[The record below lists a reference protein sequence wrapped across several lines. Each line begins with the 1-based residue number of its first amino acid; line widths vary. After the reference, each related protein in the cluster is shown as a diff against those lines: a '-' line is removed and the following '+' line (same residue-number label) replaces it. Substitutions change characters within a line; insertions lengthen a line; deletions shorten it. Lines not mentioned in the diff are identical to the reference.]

1 MSISAEIEKVE
12 PAVVAEDQNNGRSQ
26 TRGAKRL
33 IIVASLAMAA
43 LLPLGVYPRVLQS
56 EELHASQSKAMASVP
71 VVSAVALQK
80 AGALK
85 DLNLPGGLEAV
96 VETQLYARTNGF
108 VKKRLVDIGD
118 KVLAGQLLAEL
129 ETPEINDSLVE
140 AKAVVLT
147 NMADRETIEADI
159 QQARANYQ
167 SALANLAQAKTSVSQ
182 LLHTEKFAMNTSA
195 RWKVL
200 AQDGAVSAQDADEKA
215 TIYNTSVEATQAARD
230 KVLAAQAD
238 VASAKA
244 HISAEM
250 AKLSAA
256 QANVKAAE
264 ARASRSNNEKS
275 FQNVVAPFAGV
286 ITERNIDQGNL
297 ISSGSDTAKVPLFK
311 LERID
316 TLKVFVDV
324 PQYSAKAIRIGQ
336 PVKVS
341 IREFPDRTF
350 VGKVVR
356 TSVSL
361 DATARTLKTEIHID
375 NKNLALAPG
384 MYGEV
389 KFSVP
394 RPGNIFVIP
403 SSALVMRSEGPQVIV
418 VNGNHTHYKNVV
430 LGDDLGKEIE
440 IVSGLQGN
448 EKIVNNP
455 SDTLRDG
462 TTIALRAEEK
472 GSTKAN

>member
-1 MSISAEIEKVE
+1 VSIAEKEILEVA
-12 PAVVAEDQNNGRSQ
+12 PVVQSKTKGV
-26 TRGAKRL
+26 KRL
-33 IIVASLAMAA
+33 IVVASLAMAA

-56 EELHASQSKAMASVP
+56 EELHASQSKAMASLP
-71 VVSAVALQK
+71 VVSVAPLQK
-80 AGALK
+80 ATAEK
-85 DLNLPGGLEAV
+85 ALNLPGGLEAV
-96 VETQLYARTNGF
+96 METQLYARTNGF

-182 LLHTEKFAMNTSA
+182 LLHSEKFAMNTSA
-195 RWKVL
+195 RWKSL

-250 AKLSAA
+250 AKLTAA
-256 QANVKAAE
+256 QANVKAAQ
-264 ARASRSNNEKS
+264 ARASRSTSEKS

-324 PQYSAKAIRIGQ
+324 PQYSARAIKIGQ
-336 PVKVS
+336 IVKVS
-341 IREFPDRTF
+341 IREYPQKTF
-350 VGKVVR
+350 DGRVVR
-356 TSVSL
+356 TAVSL
-361 DATARTLKTEIHID
+361 DSTARTLKTEIHID

-389 KFSVP
+389 KFTVP
-394 RPGNIFVIP
+394 RPGKIYLIP

-418 VNGNHTHYKNVV
+418 VSGNETHYKNIQ
-430 LGDDLGKEIE
+430 LGDDLGKEVEVI
-440 IVSGLQGN
+440 SGLNGD

-462 TTIALRAEEK
+462 TKIALRTTEE
-472 GSTKAN
+472 TKTKTN